1 MLPRL
6 LRLPFAVTLFAA
18 TLLLAGDPLAAIQ
31 VPVPCGD
38 SKPAYPTADQPPD
51 IRVIYYN
58 DLGPQWAP
66 LPCAGWKP
74 ANVAFLIVTVATFR
88 SSDSVEDFARRIGT
102 ISAFHDILY
111 WSHTRQAWRPIMP
124 EAFALASPDPLS
136 KRANFTAAEMLDH
149 TPRYFWQSA
158 SGKFAYRL
166 QVMRHDD
173 RHMVV
178 EMENVTGFEALF
190 LPVFRAGDARMQC
203 YLEKDGD
210 VWRYW
215 SMIGVS
221 GPFSS
226 LLRTASSETSFIN
239 RAGAI
244 YRYFA
249 GIPTD
254 QEPPPLKDEVVR

>member
-1 MLPRL
+1 ML
-6 LRLPFAVTLFAA
+6 ATLFAA
-18 TLLLAGDPLAAIQ
+18 TLLLASDPLAAIEIR
-31 VPVPCGD
+31 VPCSGTP
-38 SKPAYPTADQPPD
+38 PAYPTADQPPD
-51 IRVIYYN
+51 IRVVFYN

-66 LPCAGWKP
+66 PACTGWRP
-74 ANVAFLIVTVATFR
+74 ANVAFVILTSGSFR
-88 SSDSVEDFARRIGT
+88 SNDSVEDIAKRIGT
-102 ISAFHDILY
+102 ISAYHDILY

-124 EAFALASPDPLS
+124 EAYALATADPES

-149 TPRYFWQSA
+149 APHYFWQSA

-173 RHMVV
+173 THMVV
-178 EMENVTGFEALF
+178 EMENVTGFQALF
-190 LPVFRAGDARMQC
+190 LPVFRPGDARMQY
-203 YLEKDGD
+203 YLEKQGD
-210 VWRYW
+210 VWRYY

-226 LLRTASSETSFIN
+226 LLRTASAETSFIN

-254 QEPPPLKDEVVR
+254 QEPPPLIDEVKR